1 MPRRTEVNLV
11 KAITRDS
18 RSKDKL
24 ENPIHLAAAFACAV
38 TAPSSNHVDWV
49 ARNGEESLFQA
60 INRVLPEVSF
70 SLTAITYYGIVE
82 THTN

>member
-18 RSKDKL
+18 RSSKEKL

-38 TAPSSNHVDWV
+38 TVPSSNHVDWV
-49 ARNGEESLFQA
+49 ARNGEESLFHA

-70 SLTAITYYGIVE
+70 SLTAIIYYGIVE
-82 THTN
+82 TL